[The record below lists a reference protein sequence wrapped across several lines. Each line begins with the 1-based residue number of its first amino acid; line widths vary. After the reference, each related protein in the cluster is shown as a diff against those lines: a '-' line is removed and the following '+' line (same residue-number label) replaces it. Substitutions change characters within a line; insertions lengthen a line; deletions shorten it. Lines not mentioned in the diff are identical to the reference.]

1 VLTNKESE
9 VNLKAMSIKKLR
21 QLIAEIKLGGVGVK
35 DLYLIRS
42 IENEITRRMICQ
54 ELKNRY

>member
-1 VLTNKESE
+1 

-42 IENEITRRMICQ
+42 IENEIAGRMICQ

>member
-1 VLTNKESE
+1 M
-9 VNLKAMSIKKLR
+9 NLKALSIKKLK
-21 QLIAEIKLGGVGVK
+21 QLLVEVKLGGMGMK

>member
-1 VLTNKESE
+1 

-42 IENEITRRMICQ
+42 IENEITRRT
-54 ELKNRY
+54 K

>member
-1 VLTNKESE
+1 M
-9 VNLKAMSIKKLR
+9 NLKAMSIKKLR

-42 IENEITRRMICQ
+42 IENEIIRRT
-54 ELKNRY
+54 K